1 MCTSQTITV
10 ITITCYPV
18 NSGVDK
24 PTRFD
29 KFHPTFTLT
38 DLLHVARK
46 CFNGLVFPFLCQIT
60 KYSLSFKCRFFL
72 YSPPCADPEFFFNL
86 GWGGWGSKG
95 HLRSFYYVHLKKI
108 STPSFRPL
116 RSAIAFPSL
125 HTLINVPEQS
135 YIII

>member
-46 CFNGLVFPFLCQIT
+46 CVN
-60 KYSLSFKCRFFL
+60 
-72 YSPPCADPEFFFNL
+72 
-86 GWGGWGSKG
+86 
-95 HLRSFYYVHLKKI
+95 FYYEWFGI
-108 STPSFRPL
+108 PFFMSD
-116 RSAIAFPSL
+116 
-125 HTLINVPEQS
+125 N
-135 YIII
+135 